1 MIFVTL
7 GTQDK
12 SFDRILKEIDKCI
25 KNGVIKD
32 KVVVQA
38 GYTKY
43 KSDNMEIFSEVSKDE
58 FEKLMQ
64 ECDLLITHGGVG
76 SIFDGLKRGK
86 KIIAVPRLKKYN
98 EHTNNH
104 QLEIVS
110 EFSKASYLLA
120 LTNITM
126 LPKLLE
132 KAKTFK
138 PKKYK
143 SNNEK
148 FVSYLEDYVDRNEK
162 NSLKSVFNR
171 YREVLMY
178 IIFGIL
184 TTVVSLVVYYALVY
198 TVLNPDMAL
207 ELQIANI
214 ISWIAG
220 VIFAYITNRKFVF
233 ESKNNN
239 KIKEVSNFVLARVLT
254 LVLDMLIMFIFVT
267 WLGFSDKIF
276 KLVSQV
282 VVIVLNYVFSK
293 LFVFKKD

>member
-12 SFDRILKEIDKCI
+12 GFERLLKEIDRCI
-25 KNGVIKD
+25 DKGIIKD
-32 KVVVQA
+32 KVIVQA
-38 GYTKY
+38 GHTKY
-43 KSDNMEIFSEVSKDE
+43 ESKNMEIFSEVSKDE
-58 FEKLMQ
+58 FERLMS

-76 SIFDGLKRGK
+76 SIFDGLKKDK

-98 EHTNNH
+98 EHTNDH

-110 EFSKASYLLA
+110 EFSKCGYLLA

-126 LPKLLE
+126 LPKMIE
-132 KAKTFK
+132 KANSFK

-143 SNNEK
+143 SNNK
-148 FVSYLEDYVDRNEK
+148 DFVKYLEDYVDNNDKRTIR
-162 NSLKSVFNR
+162 SLFNK
-171 YREVLMY
+171 YKEVIMY
-178 IIFGIL
+178 LIFGVL
-184 TTVVSLVVYYALVY
+184 TTIVSLVVYYLLVY
-198 TVLNPDMAL
+198 TVLDPKSAL

-214 ISWIAG
+214 ISWIMG
-220 VIFAYITNRKFVF
+220 VTFAYVTNRKFVF

-239 KIKEVSNFVLARVLT
+239 HLKEVGSFVAARVLT
-254 LVLDMLIMFIFVT
+254 LLLDMLIMFVGVT
-267 WLGFSDKIF
+267 LLSGNDKIF

-282 VVIVLNYVFSK
+282 LVIVLNYVFSK